1 MPDERQEVRDLGHDA
16 SGRTLA
22 EIVLRTINSIVLV
35 ANGKGEILYASP
47 SVKTILGYE
56 PEELLGMKYWD
67 TPSTDPDLRTKHFHK
82 IAAVAR
88 GEEPVP
94 DAPYAVKMLTR
105 NGEERWILWR
115 DARATGD
122 LVVGAGQDITELR
135 QTQEEL
141 KRREEEIGA
150 VFERANDGMAVVDS
164 DLRYVDAN
172 HALCEMFGMRRA
184 EILGREVGTI
194 AMSKIGTTRL
204 REQME
209 MTGEA
214 MEEAEYQ
221 HADGSKK
228 RLECRITANI
238 RPGFHLVIIRD
249 ITVRKLLEQQLA
261 ESQRLEAVGRLAGG
275 VAHEFNN
282 MLTAIT
288 GYAELIVK
296 NSAPSEP
303 IHKYSQGIVN
313 AAQRAAQTTHQL
325 LAFSRRQ
332 VIQPKVVAVNEVI
345 RETAQ
350 LLQRMVGEDIQVI
363 LRLNESC
370 GPVHLDPSQL
380 SQMLVNL
387 GLNARDSM
395 ARGGKLIIET
405 NPARL
410 DHAYVTKHVQ
420 VRPGPYVLLSVSDT
434 GIGIEP
440 ELQAHIFE
448 PFFTTKKQA
457 EVGGWAW
464 PRCMESCGRMMGT
477 SGFIANRAQER
488 RSKFICRL
496 PKRVYPSVRRLRE
509 RGHAANVLVIE
520 DDEPTRQVIVNS
532 LREQGYTMLQAADG
546 GEALAVCEGFDGD
559 LDMVITDLGA
569 PAMSGEDLRAYFV
582 VKHPGAKLLHMSGYS
597 EEKAESHERIASGC
611 GVPAKTVYGFG
622 VDRESWASPGSGSK
636 RRYSPINGLKL
647 AA

>member
-1 MPDERQEVRDLGHDA
+1 MPDQNREGRDSGHDA
-16 SGRTLA
+16 SGKTLA
-22 EIVLRTINSIVLV
+22 EIVLQTINSIVLV

-47 SVKTILGYE
+47 SVKPILGYE
-56 PEELLGMKYWD
+56 PEELLGTKYWD
-67 TPSTDPDLRTKHFHK
+67 TPSPDPELRKKHLAA

-88 GEEPVP
+88 GEESAA
-94 DAPYAVKMLTR
+94 DAPYAIKMLTKD
-105 NGEERWILWR
+105 GEERWILWR
-115 DARATGD
+115 DARASD
-122 LVVGAGQDITELR
+122 DVVVGAGQDITELR
-135 QTQEEL
+135 RAQEEL

-150 VFERANDGMAVVDS
+150 VFERANDGMAVVDRE
-164 DLRYVDAN
+164 LRYVDAN
-172 HALCEMFGMRRA
+172 PAVCEMFGLTKA
-184 EILGREVGTI
+184 EILGREVGVIT
-194 AMSKIGTTRL
+194 ASKIGSTRL
-204 REQME
+204 RRLME
-209 MTGEA
+209 STGEA
-214 MEEAEYQ
+214 LEEIEYQ
-221 HADGSKK
+221 HTDGSKK

-296 NSAPSEP
+296 NSAPEEP
-303 IHKYSQGIVN
+303 IHKYSQGIVS
-313 AAQRAAQTTHQL
+313 AAHRAAQTTQQL

-350 LLQRMVGEDIQVI
+350 LLQRMVGEDIKVI

-370 GPVHLDPSQL
+370 GPVHLDPNQL

-387 GLNARDSM
+387 GLNARDAM
-395 ARGGKLIIET
+395 TRGGKLIIET

-420 VRPGPYVLLSVSDT
+420 VKPGPYVLLSVSDT

-448 PFFTTKKQA
+448 PFFTTREQA
-457 EVGGWAW
+457 EGGGLGLATVYGIVRQNDGHIWVYSEPGA
-464 PRCMESCGRMMGT
+464 GT
-477 SGFIANRAQER
+477 TFKVYLPTSKEGEPTRSTIVERGNRA
-488 RSKFICRL
+488 S
-496 PKRVYPSVRRLRE
+496 
-509 RGHAANVLVIE
+509 VLVIE

-532 LREQGYTMLQAADG
+532 LREQGYTVLQAADG
-546 GEALAVCEGFDGD
+546 GEALAVCEGFHGD
-559 LDMVITDLGA
+559 LNLVITDLGA

-582 VKHPGAKLLHMSGYS
+582 LKHPKAKLLHMSGFS
-597 EEKAESHERIASGC
+597 EEKLKATSELPPDVEFLQKPFTVSELIERVGQALAER
-611 GVPAKTVYGFG
+611 
-622 VDRESWASPGSGSK
+622 
-636 RRYSPINGLKL
+636 
-647 AA
+647 